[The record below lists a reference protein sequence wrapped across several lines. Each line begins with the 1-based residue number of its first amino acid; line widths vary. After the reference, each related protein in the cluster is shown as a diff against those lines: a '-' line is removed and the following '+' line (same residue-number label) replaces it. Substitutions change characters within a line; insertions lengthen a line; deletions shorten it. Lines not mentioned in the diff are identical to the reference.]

1 MVEIPRHLYPFD
13 GRFFDR
19 GQGLRMHYLDEG
31 TGEPVVMVHGNPTW
45 SFYFRNLVTD
55 LRKDHRVIAPDH
67 LGMGL
72 SDRPG
77 DDRYRYTL
85 ASRVDDLEAL
95 LEHAGVRGNITL
107 IVHDWGGMIGM
118 AYATRYP
125 DRIRKIVLLNTAAFP
140 LPPSKAFPW
149 PLRLARDLG
158 LGASLVQHH
167 NAFARVAARVCVTRA
182 PLSAEVRAAYL
193 APYEQPGTSLATLR
207 FVQDIPLG
215 PRDPAFALL
224 QETSSRLGL
233 LADRPILIGWGG
245 RDFVFDQQFLAVW
258 RAIYPAAQVD
268 YYPDSGHYILE
279 DEAATLGPRI
289 GRFVRGEDA

>member
-1 MVEIPRHLYPFD
+1 
-13 GRFFDR
+13 
-19 GQGLRMHYLDEG
+19 
-31 TGEPVVMVHGNPTW
+31 
-45 SFYFRNLVTD
+45 
-55 LRKDHRVIAPDH
+55 
-67 LGMGL
+67 MGL

-95 LEHAGVRGNITL
+95 LDHAGAREKITL

-118 AYATRYP
+118 AYAARYP
-125 DRIRKIVLLNTAAFP
+125 DRIKKIVLLNTAAFP

-149 PLRLARDLG
+149 PLRIARDLG
-158 LGASLVQHH
+158 VGSRLVEHH

-182 PLSAEVRAAYL
+182 PLSDEVRRAYL

-289 GRFVRGEDA
+289 CHFVRQERP